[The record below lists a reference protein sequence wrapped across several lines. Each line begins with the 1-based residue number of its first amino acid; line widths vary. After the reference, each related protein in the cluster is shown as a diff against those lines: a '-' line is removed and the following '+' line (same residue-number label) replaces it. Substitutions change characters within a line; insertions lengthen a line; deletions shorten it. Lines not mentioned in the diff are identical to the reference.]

1 MHFDVWLT
9 RSFQQR
15 REMTM
20 CIEVNTTAVW
30 VLATYERVRRRRF
43 ICWRPSILK
52 CYYVYPTATSCARS
66 RVTKDDMTQ
75 YGRNIAITIMVKDN
89 QLAEMVS

>member
-1 MHFDVWLT
+1 ML
-9 RSFQQR
+9 R
-15 REMTM
+15 
-20 CIEVNTTAVW
+20 
-30 VLATYERVRRRRF
+30 
-43 ICWRPSILK
+43 
-52 CYYVYPTATSCARS
+52 YYVYPTATSCARG

>member
-1 MHFDVWLT
+1 MKTLLL
-9 RSFQQR
+9 
-15 REMTM
+15 
-20 CIEVNTTAVW
+20 CG
-30 VLATYERVRRRRF
+30 Y
-43 ICWRPSILK
+43 WRLMNESGEEDLFAGGRAFLNAQVPN
-52 CYYVYPTATSCARS
+52 YVYPTATSCARS